1 MIDDTDKYLRDNLDN
16 IMKGEWDEHFNEEQL
31 EQARKMSFL
40 LNHITQNERTIVF
53 EYNNLKINCVL
64 EDPMD
69 FQIYGIDQKSHV
81 ISQIKNTDIFLDSYK
96 SFLRDWKIGKILE

>member
-1 MIDDTDKYLRDNLDN
+1 MIDNTDKYLRDNLDN
-16 IMKGEWDEHFNEEQL
+16 IMKGEWDDHFNEEQL
-31 EQARKMSFL
+31 DQARKMSFL

-53 EYNNLKINCVL
+53 EYNGIKLSFPL

-69 FQIYGIDQKSHV
+69 FQIYGIDQKSH
-81 ISQIKNTDIFLDSYK
+81 IITQIKNTDIFLDAYK

>member
-1 MIDDTDKYLRDNLDN
+1 MIDNTDKYLRDNLDN
-16 IMKGEWDEHFNEEQL
+16 IMKGEWDDHFNEEQL

-53 EYNNLKINCVL
+53 EYNGIKLSCPL
-64 EDPMD
+64 EDPMELI
-69 FQIYGIDQKSHV
+69 FGIDQESHV
-81 ISQIKNTDIFLDSYK
+81 ITQIKNTDIFLDAYK

>member
-1 MIDDTDKYLRDNLDN
+1 MIDNTDKYLRDNLDN
-16 IMKGEWDEHFNEEQL
+16 IMKGEWDDHFNEEQL

-53 EYNNLKINCVL
+53 EYNGIKLNCAL
-64 EDPMD
+64 EDPMELI
-69 FQIYGIDQKSHV
+69 FGIDQESHL
-81 ISQIKNTDIFLDSYK
+81 ISQIKNTDIFLDAYK

>member
-1 MIDDTDKYLRDNLDN
+1 MIDNTDKYLRDNLDN
-16 IMKGEWDEHFNEEQL
+16 IMKGEWDDHFNEEQL
-31 EQARKMSFL
+31 DQARKMSFL

-53 EYNNLKINCVL
+53 EYNGIKLSCPL

-69 FQIYGIDQKSHV
+69 FQIYGIDQKSH
-81 ISQIKNTDIFLDSYK
+81 IITQIKNTDIFLDAYK